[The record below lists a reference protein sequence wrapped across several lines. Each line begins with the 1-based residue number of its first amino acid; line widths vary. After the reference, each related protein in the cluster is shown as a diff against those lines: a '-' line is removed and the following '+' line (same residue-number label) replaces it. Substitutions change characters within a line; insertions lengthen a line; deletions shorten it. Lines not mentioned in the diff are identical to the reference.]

1 MPPCRR
7 TPVLGMNSSLSI
19 RPTSTSAFGV
29 PEVRN
34 KLHPPNQLSHRHAF
48 PKEATLTLENLH
60 TSTTLHALPVI
71 RLGRTGIDA
80 VTRIAGFFV
89 SAMGVSLVFT
99 GVMGALGAYGVKV
112 VL

>member
-1 MPPCRR
+1 M
-7 TPVLGMNSSLSI
+7 
-19 RPTSTSAFGV
+19 
-29 PEVRN
+29 
-34 KLHPPNQLSHRHAF
+34 
-48 PKEATLTLENLH
+48 
-60 TSTTLHALPVI
+60 HALPVI